1 MSIAPT
7 NLWLIPASND
17 LATQNLARSMEN
29 EIDIEIRHAMQERG
43 IHQEYA
49 WGAMRGKND
58 KNVPLHKAMQ
68 PGDVC
73 LFYTAD
79 KRDVDEPVKA
89 YRWAARITQTLE
101 NQQLA
106 DLVWPPETPGESFE
120 LMYFLSTPVKVFIT
134 TEQISYLLTANGE
147 KYADAPKGFM
157 RLSDEN
163 LAYVNS
169 VYDSPA
175 GFLSYV
181 LANHAE
187 EDAPTDVYPE
197 LASHIPPTDVTASFV
212 DDLLTVR
219 KKQGG
224 KGKSSVVPQRRSKR
238 SKEVG
243 DEAELYVLD
252 LLRNGEV
259 PGVTAMD
266 VEHVANQKVGWDIKY
281 VDELGQCVMVEVKG
295 STATR
300 FGNFELTINE
310 LNCLHEHGDHYHFYL
325 VGGCKSKTRK
335 VQVITDMAERL
346 AKDKAKASPITFR
359 VELIET

>member
-1 MSIAPT
+1 MSDDRT

-17 LATQNLARSMEN
+17 LATQNLSRSMEN

-43 IHQEYA
+43 LHQEYA

-58 KNVPLHKAMQ
+58 KNVPLHRAMR

-101 NQQLA
+101 DQQLA
-106 DLVWPPETPGESFE
+106 DLVWPPAAPGESFE

-134 TEQISYLLTANGE
+134 TKQISSLITAHGE

-157 RLSDEN
+157 RLSEEN
-163 LAYVNS
+163 LAYLNS
-169 VYDSPA
+169 VYGSPA

-181 LANHAE
+181 LINYAE
-187 EDAPTDVYPE
+187 EDAPTFDYPE
-197 LASHIPPTDVTASFV
+197 LAAQIDSTDVTASFV

-219 KKQGG
+219 KKQKANG
-224 KGKSSVVPQRRSKR
+224 KDSLVPQRRSKR

-252 LLRNGEV
+252 LLRDGQV
-259 PGVTAMD
+259 PGVTAKD
-266 VEHVANQKVGWDIKY
+266 VEHVADQKVGWDIQY
-281 VDELGQCVMVEVKG
+281 VDELGRRVMVEVKG

-300 FGNFELTINE
+300 FGSFELTINE
-310 LNCLHEHGDHYHFYL
+310 LNCLHQHGDKYHFYL

-346 AKDKAKASPITFR
+346 TLEKAKASPITFR
-359 VELIET
+359 VELIEH

>member
-1 MSIAPT
+1 MTDPT
-7 NLWLIPASND
+7 NLWLIPASNK
-17 LATQNLARSMEN
+17 LATKNLARSMEN
-29 EIDIEIRHAMQERG
+29 EIDIEIRHDMQERG
-43 IHQEYA
+43 INQAYA

-58 KNVPLHKAMQ
+58 KNVPLHTAMQ

-79 KRDVDEPVKA
+79 RREVDEPVKA
-89 YRWAARITQTLE
+89 YRWAARITQTLQ

-106 DLVWPPETPGESFE
+106 DMVWPPEVPGASFE
-120 LMYFLSTPVKVFIT
+120 LMYFLTTPVKVFIT
-134 TEQISYLLTANGE
+134 TEQMSSLLTASGE

-157 RLSDEN
+157 RLADEN

-169 VYDSPA
+169 VYGSPA
-175 GFLSYV
+175 GFLRYV
-181 LANHAE
+181 LANYAE

-197 LASHIPPTDVTASFV
+197 MASQIASAEVTTSFV
-212 DDLLTVR
+212 DDLLTAR
-219 KKQGG
+219 KKQKV
-224 KGKSSVVPQRRSKR
+224 KGKDSVVPQRRSKR

-252 LLRNGEV
+252 LLRDGQV
-259 PGVTAMD
+259 PGVTAKN
-266 VEHVANQKVGWDIKY
+266 VEHVADQKVGWDIQY
-281 VDELGQCVMVEVKG
+281 VDELGRRVMVEVKG

-310 LNCLHEHGDHYHFYL
+310 LNCLHQHGDKYHFYL

-346 AKDKAKASPITFR
+346 TLEKAKASPITFR
-359 VELIET
+359 VELIEH

>member
-1 MSIAPT
+1 MSENQI

-17 LATQNLARSMEN
+17 LATENLGRSMEN
-29 EIDIEIRHAMQERG
+29 EIDIEIRQTMQERG
-43 IHQEYA
+43 MNQEYA

-58 KNVPLHKAMQ
+58 NNVPLHRAMQ

-79 KRDVDEPVKA
+79 KRDIDEPVKA
-89 YRWAARITQTLE
+89 YRWAARITQTLDDKK
-101 NQQLA
+101 LA
-106 DLVWPPETPGESFE
+106 DMVWPPEKPGESFE
-120 LMYFLSTPVKVFIT
+120 LMYFLSTPVKIFIT
-134 TEQISYLLTANGE
+134 REQMSSLLTLDGD

-169 VYDSPA
+169 VYGSAA
-175 GFLSYV
+175 GFLGYV

-187 EDAPTDVYPE
+187 EDAPSDDYPE
-197 LASHIPPTDVTASFV
+197 LTFQIAPAEVSTSFV

-219 KKQGG
+219 KKKTS
-224 KGKSSVVPQRRSKR
+224 KGKNSVVPQRRSKR

-243 DEAELYVLD
+243 DEAELFVLD
-252 LLRNGEV
+252 LLRNNEV
-259 PGVTAMD
+259 PDVKATN
-266 VEHVANQKVGWDIKY
+266 VEHVADQKVGWDIQY
-281 VDELGQCVMVEVKG
+281 VNEQGQRVMVEVKG

-310 LNCLHEHGDHYHFYL
+310 LNCLNEHHSRYHFYL

-335 VQVITDMAERL
+335 VQIITDMAERL
-346 AKDKAKASPITFR
+346 AKNQATASPITFR
-359 VELIET
+359 VELTET